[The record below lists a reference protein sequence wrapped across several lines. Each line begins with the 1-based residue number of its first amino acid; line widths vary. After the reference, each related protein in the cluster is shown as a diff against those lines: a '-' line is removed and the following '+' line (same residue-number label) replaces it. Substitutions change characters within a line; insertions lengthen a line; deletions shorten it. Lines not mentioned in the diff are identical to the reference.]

1 MVRVLK
7 SESVVWM
14 RAAPQK
20 CGLKMLGTAAAGN
33 ISQSMPEK
41 TLSEV
46 MKAINTNQ
54 KMMLD
59 KAACRVENY
68 STVTVDIGVLEVFAG
83 NGQVFPVSV

>member
-1 MVRVLK
+1 
-7 SESVVWM
+7 
-14 RAAPQK
+14 
-20 CGLKMLGTAAAGN
+20 
-33 ISQSMPEK
+33 
-41 TLSEV
+41 

-59 KAACRVENY
+59 KAACRVEKY